1 MGNFA
6 AYYCNFN
13 YYAQMSAHQSTFLLG
28 LGGKGNFRNRKVD
41 SKSKEMQY
49 NKSQLYTHC
58 YIQQIPPKKPVKSL
72 KCSTFPF
79 RTLRKSPQST
89 LLCASINISAVGCH
103 VFIKYKYFVE
113 NKMSEMS
120 SSYEPFQKAIISHF
134 SCRFM
139 TAGRKLFAMKI
150 RLLHLKQ
157 FIIMYLNIVKENRSI
172 A

>member
-1 MGNFA
+1 M
-6 AYYCNFN
+6 C
-13 YYAQMSAHQSTFLLG
+13 T
-28 LGGKGNFRNRKVD
+28 
-41 SKSKEMQY
+41 Y
-49 NKSQLYTHC
+49 NTIWWHTLCFTLTCCKIF
-58 YIQQIPPKKPVKSL
+58 YIQQIPPKKPVK
-72 KCSTFPF
+72 CSTFPF
-79 RTLRKSPQST
+79 QTLRKSPQST

-157 FIIMYLNIVKENRSI
+157 FIILYLSI
-172 A
+172 MNSIIIRKL

>member
-1 MGNFA
+1 MERGIFGTERLSVNPKK
-6 AYYCNFN
+6 CNII
-13 YYAQMSAHQSTFLLG
+13 SCSCILTVTL
-28 LGGKGNFRNRKVD
+28 
-41 SKSKEMQY
+41 
-49 NKSQLYTHC
+49 NKSPL
-58 YIQQIPPKKPVKSL
+58 KSL
-72 KCSTFPF
+72 YNPVKCSTFPF

-157 FIIMYLNIVKENRSI
+157 FIILYLSIVKENRSI